1 MKDIAIF
8 GSGNLGREVACIINQ
23 LNETQPLW
31 NLIGFYDDGIEIGT
45 RNEYGKILG
54 GTMQLNAYQEPV
66 DVVVAIG
73 DPETVRSVV
82 SKITN
87 PLVTFPN
94 IIAPNVFF
102 YDKKSF
108 KMGKGNFI
116 GPNSSI
122 SCNVT
127 MGDFNLL
134 NVFTQIGH
142 DTKLGNYNVVMP
154 SVNISGSIEIG
165 DCNLFGVKSTA
176 IQKVKIGNNVT
187 IAPNSVLTRNA
198 KDGKTYLGN
207 PAKIFI

>member
-1 MKDIAIF
+1 MNKLAIF
-8 GSGNLGREVACIINQ
+8 GAGGFGREVACIIRQ
-23 LNETQPLW
+23 IATYDF
-31 NLIGFYDDGIEIGT
+31 IGFYDDGVETGTEIG
-45 RNEYGKILG
+45 YGRVLG
-54 GTMQLNAYQEPV
+54 DISELNFVHEPL
-66 DVVVAIG
+66 DVVLAIG
-73 DPETVRSVV
+73 NPEVAKQVV
-82 SKITN
+82 ARVTN
-87 PLVTFPN
+87 PLVSFPN

-102 YDKKSF
+102 YDKKSV

-134 NVFTQIGH
+134 NVFTQVGH
-142 DTKLGNYNVVMP
+142 DTKLGNYNTVMP
-154 SVNISGSIEIG
+154 SVNISGSVEIG

-176 IQKVKIGNNVT
+176 IQKVKIGTNVT